1 MKPNPIFN
9 LKRFCALIGS
19 GFNIKGNNFIAI
31 MQWIFASTLFLL
43 SLMLIINKL
52 DIELGKLR
60 DVLIRIYQISYALT
74 LAAPSLWGL
83 SRDDEKI
90 KLWNLLPAS
99 LFEKTLYY
107 YLRIFILFSILFFAV
122 QFLVDR
128 FIWSAMSN
136 AHTDVSAYYIGLKDI
151 FTLGDT
157 FSNTPG
163 WIRYTAAFF
172 YMALVPLCANG
183 YTGFNKQA
191 ALPYTFF
198 LTVVLFIQ
206 TPLTAPSQKSMFIL
220 QVILISGSVILY
232 MTIFIYAI
240 IKSYRCSK

>member
-9 LKRFCALIGS
+9 LKRFSALIGS
-19 GFNIKGNNFIAI
+19 GFNTKGNNFMAI
-31 MQWIFASTLFLL
+31 MQWIFASILL
-43 SLMLIINKL
+43 VFSLMLIINTL
-52 DIELGKLR
+52 DVELGKLR
-60 DVLIRIYQISYALT
+60 SVLIRIYQISYALT
-74 LAAPSLWGL
+74 LAAPALSGL

-107 YLRIFILFSILFFAV
+107 YLRIFIWFSILFFAV
-122 QFLVDR
+122 RFLVDR
-128 FIWSAMSN
+128 LIWSAMSN

-151 FTLGDT
+151 FTLGNT

-163 WIRYTAAFF
+163 WIRYTATFF

-183 YTGFNKQA
+183 YTGNSKQA
-191 ALPYTFF
+191 ALPSTFF
-198 LTVVLFIQ
+198 LTVILFIQ
-206 TPLTAPSQKSMFIL
+206 TPLTAPSQKSIFIL
-220 QVILISGSVILY
+220 QVILISSSVILY
-232 MTIFIYAI
+232 ITIFIQAI